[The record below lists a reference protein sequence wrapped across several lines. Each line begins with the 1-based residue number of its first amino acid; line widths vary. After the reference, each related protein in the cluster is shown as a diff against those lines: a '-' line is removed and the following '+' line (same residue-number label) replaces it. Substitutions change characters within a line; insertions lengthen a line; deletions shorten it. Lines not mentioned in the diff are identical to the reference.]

1 MTVSTTTNRVSYTGD
16 GSTTAFPVTFP
27 FYANTDLVVIE
38 RVISTGAETTKT
50 LTTHYTVSGGSGSTG
65 TVTAVTAPASTVQW
79 IIKRVLPVTQSIDYT
94 PNDPFPAAT
103 HEEGLDRAVMRDQ
116 QLDEELD
123 RAVKF
128 PSTDSTSLS
137 STLPSSTERA
147 SKYLAFNSSGEPI
160 ASSGTAGS
168 SSIPVSSFMETVLD
182 DTSAS
187 AVRTTLGLGTAAV
200 AATGTSTGNVPL
212 AETVF
217 GKQTIWIPASAMIAR
232 TTNGAASG
240 STETATNKVMIKT
253 LNFDTATQEFAQFA
267 IHMPK
272 GWNESTVTFVPVWSH
287 AAAASYG
294 VVWALEAVALS
305 DDDAADAAFG
315 TAQTSTD
322 TGGTTSDIYVGPES
336 SAITIGG
343 TPAENDYVVFQIKRN
358 VSDGSDTL
366 DVDARLHGI
375 KLFYTTNTGVDS

>member
-1 MTVSTTTNRVSYTGD
+1 MTVATTTNRVTYTGD
-16 GSTTAFPVTFP
+16 GSTTAFAVSFP
-27 FYANTDLVVIE
+27 FYDNTDLVVIE

-79 IIKRVLPVTQSIDYT
+79 IIKRTIPLTQSIDYT
-94 PNDPFPAAT
+94 PNDPFPAST

-116 QLDEELD
+116 QIDEEID
-123 RAVKF
+123 RSLKF

-137 STLPSSTERA
+137 ATLPSSVDRA
-147 SKYLAFNSSGEPI
+147 SKYLAFDSSGEPI
-160 ASSGTAGS
+160 ASPGSAGPS
-168 SSIPVSSFMETVLD
+168 PIPVSAFMETVLD
-182 DTSAS
+182 DETAAAARS
-187 AVRTTLGLGTAAV
+187 TLGLGTAAV

-217 GKQTIWIPASAMIAR
+217 GKQTIWIPAGAMTAR

-240 STETATNKVMIKT
+240 TAETTTNKVMLKT
-253 LNFDTATQEFAQFA
+253 LDFDTATQEFAQFA

-272 GWNESTVTFVPVWSH
+272 GWNESTVTFQPVWSH
-287 AAAASYG
+287 AAAATYG

-322 TGGTTSDIYVGPES
+322 AGGTTNDIYVGPES

-343 TPAENDYVVFQIKRN
+343 SPAENDYVVFQIKRN

-366 DVDARLHGI
+366 NVDARLHGV